1 MIKMLAGFVGA
12 LAATSAWAQTSVTI
26 APAEAWVKPV
36 PVPATTAGDSA
47 AVRFLLQD
55 IQTRFGPDSDETYG
69 ENAVRFQTPQ
79 GLQADTVALPWNPE
93 TDTLTVHK
101 VHILRGDQVIDVLAA
116 GQTFTV
122 LRRETN
128 LELATLDGVL
138 TAAMQPEGLQV
149 GDVLDVAFTLKHH
162 DPALGGRSQTLTGD
176 LVPIPIAHLH
186 IRQVWPAGKAMRWKE
201 TDGIAAPVVTKT
213 ADGTELVVDV
223 TSAERA
229 EPPKQAPPRFS
240 NVGLLETSEFS
251 DWSDVAAVMAPLFDK
266 AATLKPDS
274 ALNAEIAKI
283 KAASSDPKAQAAAA
297 LRLVQDNVRYVYLGI
312 NDGGY
317 VPAPADVTWARRF
330 GDCKGKTALLIGL
343 LKGLGIDA
351 EPALVNSRGADG
363 LDAMLPSTLMFDHVL
378 VRAQIGGQTYW
389 LDGTRTG
396 DRSLA
401 TIDTPNF
408 DWALPVQAAGS
419 KLQRLVP
426 APPKSPLI
434 ETDIRLDAS
443 AGLDAPATAHLETVL
458 HGDTALAMKLE
469 IDQISATD
477 REQRLHK
484 YWSDRYSWVEV
495 KSVDVK
501 FDEASGEERLT
512 MDGTAKMDWPST
524 SDWAR
529 QYEADD
535 SELGWAANFG
545 RDPGPHQDA
554 PIAVPFPLFTRTT
567 ETIVLPRGGAGFS
580 VNATDVNE
588 TEAGRAFTRTARI
601 DHGVFTMQSNF
612 EAVAKEFPA
621 NQATIAAAKLKAL
634 SETRVVV
641 ESPRW
646 YQPTDQELDARIKT
660 SPTDAPGYVDR
671 ADAFATKGDFASA
684 LDDMDRAVAL
694 KPHDADTLN
703 ARCFVRARANKD
715 LTAALDD
722 CNEALTLTP
731 RAPPTLDSRGF
742 VYFRLG
748 QYDRAIADYD
758 AALAVDQ
765 TLAPSFYVRGLAKR
779 RQGDV
784 KGGDADV
791 AEAQKMY
798 PSVADLY
805 RRMGVAP

>member
-1 MIKMLAGFVGA
+1 MIKLLAGFVA
-12 LAATSAWAQTSVTI
+12 AFAATSACAQTNVTI
-26 APAEAWVKPV
+26 APPEAWVKPV
-36 PVPATTAGDSA
+36 PIPATAPPDSA

-55 IQTRFGPDSDETYG
+55 IQTRFGPDGDETYG
-69 ENAVRFQTPQ
+69 ENAIRFQTPQ
-79 GLQADTVALPWNPE
+79 GLQAGTVALPWNPE

-101 VHILRGDQVIDVLAA
+101 VHIVRGDKVIDVLAA

-128 LELATLDGVL
+128 LDLATLDGVL

-149 GDVLDVAFTLKHH
+149 GDVLDVAFTVKHR
-162 DPALGGRSQTLTGD
+162 DPALQGRSQTLTGD
-176 LVPIPIAHLH
+176 LAAIPIARLH
-186 IRQVWPAGKAMRWKE
+186 IRQVWPTGKAMRWKE

-213 ADGTELVVDV
+213 ADGTELVLDIPN
-223 TSAERA
+223 AERTQ
-229 EPPKQAPPRFS
+229 PPKQAPPRFS
-240 NVGLLETSEFS
+240 NTGLLETSEFA
-251 DWSDVAAVMAPLFDK
+251 DWSDVAAVMSPLFDK
-266 AATLKPDS
+266 AAVLKPDS

-283 KAASSDPKAQAAAA
+283 RAASSDPKVQAAAA

-317 VPAPADVTWARRF
+317 VPAAADVTWARRF
-330 GDCKGKTALLIGL
+330 GDCKGKTVLLIGL
-343 LKGLGIDA
+343 LKALGIDA
-351 EPALVNSRGADG
+351 QPALVNSHGGDG
-363 LDAMLPSTLMFDHVL
+363 LDAFLPSMLLFDHVL

-396 DRSLA
+396 DRTLEA
-401 TIDTPNF
+401 VDTPNF
-408 DWALPVQAAGS
+408 DWALPLQPAGS
-419 KLQRLVP
+419 KLQRLLP
-426 APPKSPLI
+426 TPPKSPLI
-434 ETDIRLDAS
+434 ETNIRLDAS
-443 AGLDAPATAHLETVL
+443 AGLDAPATAHIESVL
-458 HGDTALAMKLE
+458 HGSGAMEMKLQ
-469 IDQISATD
+469 IDQLSSAD
-477 REQRLHK
+477 RDQVLRK
-484 YWSDRYSWVEV
+484 YWSGRYSWVEV
-495 KSVDVK
+495 NSVDAK
-501 FDEASGEERLT
+501 FDEAAGEERLI
-512 MDGTAKMDWPST
+512 MDGTAKMDWPIT

-535 SELGWAANFG
+535 SELGWAADFS

-554 PIAVPFPLFTRTT
+554 PIAVPFPLFTSVS
-567 ETIVLPRGGAGFS
+567 ETIVLPRAGDGFS
-580 VNATDVNE
+580 VVTSDVSE
-588 TEAGRAFTRTARI
+588 MEAGRVFSRTAKI
-601 DHGVFTMQSNF
+601 DHGVFTMHSSF
-612 EAVAKEFPA
+612 ETVVKEFPA

-634 SETRVVV
+634 SETRVFVK
-641 ESPRW
+641 SPRW
-646 YQPTDQELDARIKT
+646 YQPTDQELEARIKT
-660 SPTDAPGYVDR
+660 SPTDAPGYIDR

-715 LTAALDD
+715 LVAALDD
-722 CNEALTLTP
+722 CNEALKLTP

-791 AEAQKMY
+791 AEAEKIY
-798 PSVADLY
+798 PTVANLY
-805 RRMGVAP
+805 RRMGVSP

>member
-1 MIKMLAGFVGA
+1 MIKVLVGLVAA

-36 PVPATTAGDSA
+36 PIPAATAPDSA
-47 AVRFLLQD
+47 AIRFLLED
-55 IQTRFGPDSDETYG
+55 IQTRFGPDGDETYG
-69 ENAVRFQTPQ
+69 ETAIRFQTPQ
-79 GLQADTVALPWNPE
+79 GLQAGAVALPWNPE
-93 TDTLTVHK
+93 TDALTVHK
-101 VHILRGDQVIDVLAA
+101 VHIVRGDQVIDVLAA

-149 GDVLDVAFTLKHH
+149 GDVLDVAFTVKHH
-162 DPALGGRSQTLTGD
+162 DPALQGRSQTLTGD
-176 LVPIPIAHLH
+176 LIPIPVAHLH
-186 IRQVWPAGKAMRWKE
+186 IRQVWPADKAMRWKE

-223 TSAERA
+223 MNAERA
-229 EPPKQAPPRFS
+229 QPPKQAPPRFS
-240 NVGLLETSEFS
+240 NIGLLETSEFS
-251 DWSDVAAVMAPLFDK
+251 DWSDVAAVMAPLFDRAAALK
-266 AATLKPDS
+266 ADS

-283 KAASSDPKAQAAAA
+283 KAASSDPKVQAAAA

-317 VPAPADVTWARRF
+317 VPAPADVTWSRRF

-351 EPALVNSRGADG
+351 EPALVNSHGGDG
-363 LDAMLPSTLMFDHVL
+363 IDALLPSTLAFDHVL
-378 VRAQIGGQTYW
+378 VRVQIAGQTYW

-401 TIDTPNF
+401 TIETPNF
-408 DWALPVQAAGS
+408 DWALPVQPVGA

-443 AGLDAPATAHLETVL
+443 AGLDAPAAAHLETVL
-458 HGDTALAMKLE
+458 HGSAAVAMKLA
-469 IDQISATD
+469 IDQISTAD
-477 REQRLHK
+477 RDQRLRK
-484 YWSDRYSWVEV
+484 YWSDRYSWADI
-495 KSVDVK
+495 KSVDAK
-501 FDEASGEERLT
+501 FDDALGEERLI

-535 SELGWAANFG
+535 SELGWPAEFS

-554 PIAVPFPLFTRTT
+554 PFAVPYPVFTSTS
-567 ETIVLPRGGAGFS
+567 ETIVLPRGGDGFS
-580 VNATDVNE
+580 VVASDVSE
-588 TEAGRAFTRTARI
+588 TEAGRLFTRTAKI
-601 DHGVFTMQSNF
+601 DHGVFTMRSSF
-612 EAVAKEFPA
+612 ESLVKEFPA

-634 SETRVVV
+634 SETRVLVK
-641 ESPRW
+641 SPRW
-646 YQPTDQELDARIKT
+646 YQPTDQELDARIKS
-660 SPTDAPGYVDR
+660 SPTDASGYIDR

-715 LTAALDD
+715 LAAALDD
-722 CNEALTLTP
+722 CNEALKLTP

-748 QYDRAIADYD
+748 QYDRAVADYD

-791 AEAQKMY
+791 AEAEKIY
-798 PSVADLY
+798 PTVAELY
-805 RRMGVAP
+805 RRMGVTP